1 MSVPLDRLYHF
12 IKDLSDCD
20 LVIYRWYPH
29 GSKNLQDL
37 LPLEECC
44 AECPTC
50 IHRAFNPAVICHDQ
64 EPLDYDLYTLD
75 DIFQASQ
82 KTKKKWREFMAL
94 DPTDLSFADSA
105 RKDKDSIKWFRKM
118 HIRGLLSANVKPTI
132 LLHSEKNSTEVEKYK
147 KNGYYPVYIWS
158 HAIIAQDWF
167 RYAAH
172 DPRLKSQT
180 LNYQYDFLIHN
191 RAWQN
196 MREYRLTF
204 AKMIAKQGLEKHCLT
219 KFSFYDSGTYYKE
232 YKFRNPRL
240 DIDHVELE
248 SKFYPNTTLSIAS
261 ADYSTDDYC
270 SSAIEIVLETIF
282 DDSRWHLT
290 EKTCRPLACGKPF
303 ILVSTMGSLKFLKSY
318 GFKTWEGLID
328 ESYDNIADPLDRL
341 TAIIKEMTRICNIPV
356 DQKKQFWKS
365 LNDIAT
371 YNQQLF
377 FSEKFF
383 ESVINEFLLDMQKTI
398 PLVNSNIDLSLL
410 ERELTSR
417 VATRYEKHKQ
427 HLQNIINY
435 IKNFNN

>member
-1 MSVPLDRLYHF
+1 MSLDTS
-12 IKDLSDCD
+12 DLSCTD
-20 LVIYRWYPH
+20 
-29 GSKNLQDL
+29 
-37 LPLEECC
+37 
-44 AECPTC
+44 
-50 IHRAFNPAVICHDQ
+50 FN
-64 EPLDYDLYTLD
+64 EK
-75 DIFQASQ
+75 S
-82 KTKKKWREFMAL
+82 
-94 DPTDLSFADSA
+94 
-105 RKDKDSIKWFRKM
+105 KDSIEWFNKM
-118 HIRGLLSANVKPTI
+118 HIRGLLSPNVKPKI
-132 LLHSEKNSTEVEKYK
+132 LLHSEKNSVEVEKYK
-147 KNGYYPVYIWS
+147 KKGYYPVYIWS
-158 HAIIAQDWF
+158 HAIISQDWF

-196 MREYRLTF
+196 TREYRLTF
-204 AKMIAKQGLEKHCLT
+204 AKMIAKQSLEKHCLT

-248 SKFYPNTTLSIAS
+248 SKFCPNTTSSVAS

-290 EKTCRPLACGKPF
+290 EKVCRPLACGKPF

-318 GFKTWEGLID
+318 GFKTWEDLID

-383 ESVINEFLLDMQKTI
+383 ESVINEFLLDIQKTI
-398 PLVNSNIDLSLL
+398 PQVNSNIDLSLL
-410 ERELTSR
+410 ERELTRKIANQSE
-417 VATRYEKHKQ
+417 THKQ
-427 HLQNIINY
+427 HLQNIIDY
-435 IKNFNN
+435 IKNFKN